1 MTYATLTGYVNKLTG
16 NYNYFKIE
24 LLAPLIIP
32 VIKLALPT
40 TILLDAGVGA
50 VETTAFTGADF
61 VIKGCNMVEPSLL
74 VL

>member
-1 MTYATLTGYVNKLTG
+1 LTG
-16 NYNYFKIE
+16 NYNYFIVE
-24 LLAPLIIP
+24 LTSPLIIP

-74 VL
+74 AL